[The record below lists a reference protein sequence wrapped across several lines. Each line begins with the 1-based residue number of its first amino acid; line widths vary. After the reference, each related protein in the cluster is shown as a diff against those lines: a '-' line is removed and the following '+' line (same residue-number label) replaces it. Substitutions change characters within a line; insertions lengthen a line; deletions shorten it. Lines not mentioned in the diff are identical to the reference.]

1 MADWKAHWKTHWIA
15 PALIA
20 TLVSIGSST
29 LAFADVSPGDSAGD
43 SADEGPAGGRL
54 DGPRVMPLPEAA
66 ARQIMDDI
74 AGDVPAAQQGPV
86 LNIFRT
92 LQHHPELMQ
101 AWSSFGSYIL
111 ANSTLPPRHREMAML
126 RIGWLCQSDYEFGQ
140 HARIAR
146 DIGMTD
152 AEILA
157 ITAGPSDPIWTPFES
172 QLLQAVDE
180 LHAEALI
187 ADATWAALSAE
198 YSVQQLIDFIFTVGQ
213 YNLVSMALNSLG
225 VEREPG
231 LEGFP
236 AGSR

>member
-1 MADWKAHWKTHWIA
+1 MQAVA
-15 PALIA
+15 
-20 TLVSIGSST
+20 GSVASVQ
-29 LAFADVSPGDSAGD
+29 D
-43 SADEGPAGGRL
+43 
-54 DGPRVMPLPEAA
+54 
-66 ARQIMDDI
+66 
-74 AGDVPAAQQGPV
+74 GPV

-111 ANSTLPPRHREMAML
+111 ANSTLPPRHREMVML

-157 ITAGPSDPIWTPFES
+157 ITKGPNDPTWTPFES
-172 QLLQAVDE
+172 TLLQGVDE
-180 LHAEALI
+180 LHAEALLS
-187 ADATWAALSAE
+187 DATWSALSVE
-198 YSVQQLIDFIFTVGQ
+198 YSVQQLIDYIFTVGQ

-225 VEREPG
+225 VEREQG
-231 LEGFP
+231 VEGFP
-236 AGSR
+236 EGS